1 MIFDLG
7 GVVLASPLH
16 VIARFEEERGIP
28 LGFVNELVLENAPT
42 GAWSRLER
50 GELDIESFCPVFDEE
65 CESRGHLLP
74 AADLMSAIAS
84 KSGPRENMLQ
94 ALRRIREHGLQTAAL
109 TNNWSNDG
117 QDPHQLRPLF
127 DHYVESSVVGLRK
140 PDPEIYEMVL
150 GLADASPTEA
160 AFLDDIGTNLKPARA
175 MGIRTIKVV
184 TPEQALAELE
194 EVVGFSLA

>member
-1 MIFDLG
+1 MADANIRLVIFDLG

-65 CESRGHLLP
+65 CESRGHVLP
-74 AADLMSAIAS
+74 AADLMSAIAA

-94 ALRRIREHGLQTAAL
+94 ALRRIRT
-109 TNNWSNDG
+109 
-117 QDPHQLRPLF
+117 R
-127 DHYVESSVVGLRK
+127 SSK
-140 PDPEIYEMVL
+140 
-150 GLADASPTEA
+150 
-160 AFLDDIGTNLKPARA
+160 
-175 MGIRTIKVV
+175 
-184 TPEQALAELE
+184 
-194 EVVGFSLA
+194 